1 MGEPESEAKVVLQ
14 PTQVSEKVYS
24 LENIS
29 TNPTIATDSVAEKQ
43 KGKRGRK
50 KKSDTILSARKD
62 FEFIWKL
69 TTIS

>member
-14 PTQVSEKVYS
+14 PTQVSERVYS

-29 TNPTIATDSVAEKQ
+29 TNPTIATDSVAEKP

-50 KKSDTILSARKD
+50 KKSDTILSVRKD